1 MYVQGGLPF
10 SHICYAFKIE
20 TLSRSYT
27 HSSVEHKHAYIY
39 MFISELLIKA
49 KCSEIETIQSVI

>member
-1 MYVQGGLPF
+1 
-10 SHICYAFKIE
+10 
-20 TLSRSYT
+20 
-27 HSSVEHKHAYIY
+27 